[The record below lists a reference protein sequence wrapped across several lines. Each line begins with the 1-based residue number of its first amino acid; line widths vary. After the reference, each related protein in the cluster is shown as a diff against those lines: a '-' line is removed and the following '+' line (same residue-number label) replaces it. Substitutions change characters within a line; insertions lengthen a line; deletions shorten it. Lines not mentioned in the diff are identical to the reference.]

1 MEFWNHLQMQLEHK
15 GFRRVENKKN
25 WYWQAENPVLY
36 LICLLDG
43 TAEDWREENMTFADF
58 AGKMENRVEDF
69 HCTRVVALSVLVDNQ
84 EGALPVD
91 SVETAFQAYD
101 NTLYRVFWQFSPET
115 GRLTAAQGQPTQLLG
130 VEKLLRA
137 AAEGREPEVLVLRD
151 TKEQK
156 TPVATALIFVICA
169 ALLAW
174 CMLSGQREEIL
185 SAYGLSREGILAGE
199 YYRFFTCM
207 FLHAGLIHLASNSIY
222 LYYFGVRAERLLGTG
237 KFLVLYLVSGLCGGI
252 FSVLFSGNAGV
263 SIGASGAIY
272 GLLGAMLLLTKKR
285 GARYTGMNY
294 STMLLLAAT
303 AIGIGFLQ
311 EGVDNFAHI
320 GGFLGGIA
328 VFSLLLR
335 KK

>member
-15 GFRRVENKKN
+15 GFCRVENKKN
-25 WYWQAENPVLY
+25 WYWQEENPVLY

-43 TAEDWREENMTFADF
+43 AEEGWREENMTFADF
-58 AGKMENRVEDF
+58 AGKMEGSVEEF

-84 EGALPVD
+84 EGILPVD
-91 SVETAFQAYD
+91 SVETAFQTYD
-101 NTLYRVFWQFSPET
+101 NKLYRVFWHFSPET
-115 GRLTAAQGQPTQLLG
+115 GRLSAAQGQPTQLLG
-130 VEKLLRA
+130 VEKLLR
-137 AAEGREPEVLVLRD
+137 
-151 TKEQK
+151 
-156 TPVATALIFVICA
+156 
-169 ALLAW
+169 
-174 CMLSGQREEIL
+174 
-185 SAYGLSREGILAGE
+185 
-199 YYRFFTCM
+199 
-207 FLHAGLIHLASNSIY
+207 
-222 LYYFGVRAERLLGTG
+222 TG
-237 KFLVLYLVSGLCGGI
+237 KFLVLYLVSGLCGGV

-303 AIGIGFLQ
+303 AIGFGFLQ

>member
-1 MEFWNHLQMQLEHK
+1 MEFWDHLRIQLEQK

-36 LICLLDG
+36 LVCLLDG
-43 TAEDWREENMTFADF
+43 TAEHWREENMTFADF
-58 AGKMENRVEDF
+58 AGKMENRVEEF

-101 NTLYRVFWQFSPET
+101 NTLYRVFWHFAPET
-115 GRLTAAQGQPTQLLG
+115 GRLTAAQGQPTRLLG

-137 AAEGREPEVLVLRD
+137 AAEGKEPEVLVLRD

-207 FLHAGLIHLASNSIY
+207 FLHAGLLHLASNSIY

-237 KFLVLYLVSGLCGGI
+237 KFLVLYLVSGLCGGV

-272 GLLGAMLLLTKKR
+272 GLLGAMLLLTRKR